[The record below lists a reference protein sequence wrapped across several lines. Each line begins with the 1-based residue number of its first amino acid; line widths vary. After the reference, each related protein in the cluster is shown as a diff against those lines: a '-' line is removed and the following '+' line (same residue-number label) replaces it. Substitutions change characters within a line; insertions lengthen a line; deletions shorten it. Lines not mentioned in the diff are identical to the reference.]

1 MSQPVRPPPTTPARP
16 NTATATS
23 APATQDRVRK
33 RQSGTS
39 AIFALSSS
47 IDSVADAFTASMQE
61 SAGIQPSPLRKKA
74 AIKVVEDTEE
84 LSDTEMVD
92 VVEMFREN
100 TGVADSY
107 LAIRKKSTRTAY
119 LNKALQKYINKA

>member
-1 MSQPVRPPPTTPARP
+1 
-16 NTATATS
+16 
-23 APATQDRVRK
+23 
-33 RQSGTS
+33 
-39 AIFALSSS
+39 
-47 IDSVADAFTASMQE
+47 MQE

-74 AIKVVEDTEE
+74 AIKAVEDTEE